1 MRRYNGLNFQ
11 SNLNTFI
18 NGLDNHQSFWI
29 GLDTLYKLTAGT
41 YNTLRIE
48 YVTTTY
54 KHEII
59 DYKGFQIIKRNDYW
73 ATYDY
78 EVVVKGIFF
87 FFGSNMNRS
96 RNFKLIQEI
105 AVLETSVK
113 VGLSPSKKFVL
124 FASMKVL

>member
-11 SNLNTFI
+11 NDLNIFI

-78 EVVVKGIFF
+78 EIVVKGTFF
-87 FFGSNMNRS
+87 FFLD
-96 RNFKLIQEI
+96 LI
-105 AVLETSVK
+105 
-113 VGLSPSKKFVL
+113 
-124 FASMKVL
+124 